1 MILLGNPSFFFNKI
15 ETAGLPDTYTGE
27 MDFNTSVPA
36 DNCNVMAPH
45 QWANQGCVAVSK
57 DENTIGQPLN
67 EQGGGI
73 YALEWDPY
81 KERAIRSW
89 VFPGHSNIP
98 SNLQD
103 SIRTA
108 SNSDESKRV
117 VPDPNEWGLPYGYFA
132 VGEGTGCSADHLKNM
147 RLVFNLAFCGTVAG
161 NRYFRDCPAESK
173 LFKKG
178 KDPVLSCNALIKSNP
193 EMLKE
198 AYWKIKGLY
207 VYERSWTKPVPEADS
222 SDSEQ

>member
-1 MILLGNPSFFFNKI
+1 
-15 ETAGLPDTYTGE
+15 
-27 MDFNTSVPA
+27 MDFNTSLPA
-36 DNCNVMAPH
+36 DNCYVMAPH
-45 QWANQGCVAVSK
+45 QWANQGCVAVNK
-57 DENTIGQPLN
+57 DEGTIGQPLN

-73 YALEWDPY
+73 YALEWDPD

-108 SNSDESKRV
+108 SNPDKSKRV
-117 VPDPNEWGLPYGYFA
+117 IPDPNEWGLPYGYFA

-161 NRYFRDCPAESK
+161 NRYFTDCPAESK

-198 AYWKIKGLY
+198 AYWKIRGLY
-207 VYERSWTKPVPEADS
+207 VYERSWMKPVPEADPS
-222 SDSEQ
+222 ESEQEQN